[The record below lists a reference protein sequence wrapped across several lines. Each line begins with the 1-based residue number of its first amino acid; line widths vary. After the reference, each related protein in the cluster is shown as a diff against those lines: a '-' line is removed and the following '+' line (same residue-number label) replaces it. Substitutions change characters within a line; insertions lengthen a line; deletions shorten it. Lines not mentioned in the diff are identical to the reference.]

1 VLTAYAKRTYGQVPA
16 RSTCT
21 GTTTRVLKSVLGF
34 EQKVAKYAA
43 DSTR

>member
-1 VLTAYAKRTYGQVPA
+1 VLTAYAKRTYGQVPDA
-16 RSTCT
+16 VHVYWHDHK
-21 GTTTRVLKSVLGF
+21 VLESVLGF